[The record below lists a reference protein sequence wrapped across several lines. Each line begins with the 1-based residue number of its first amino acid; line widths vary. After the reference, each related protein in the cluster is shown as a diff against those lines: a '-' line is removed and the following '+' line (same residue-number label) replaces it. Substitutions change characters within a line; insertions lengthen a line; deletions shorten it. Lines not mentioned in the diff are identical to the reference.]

1 MDSTFS
7 DKESYPDDNYIKENR
22 ISYKTTAS
30 LDEVIITLNIKEG
43 FLHKKTTGLLK
54 RWVIRYF
61 VLEHMTLKYFYDKN
75 QKKQG
80 GIISFDNLQ
89 VSAYLKS
96 NKIYLIITSSKRYF
110 KLKAENDELA
120 KSWYLEINSQIQLAS
135 NKLKKKDLAMKGN
148 FWKIPVISVY
158 DFAKSVKTGD
168 LMLFTGHHFVGGAQ
182 RMVTRSK
189 FDHVGIFIEIQGRN
203 FLLQA
208 VMGGVCLLNWNEICN
223 DIIFTDNYTVW
234 YRRLDFEI
242 SKEKKKE
249 LKRFVN
255 KVINKKFRFSI
266 KEFLFQKK
274 DLPTE
279 EQQGFFCSELV
290 ASAYKVLGV
299 LPQHPA
305 SNKYWP
311 GDFSSEHNLIL
322 IPPARLPKEF
332 LIDKNL

>member
-135 NKLKKKDLAMKGN
+135 NKLKKKDL
-148 FWKIPVISVY
+148 
-158 DFAKSVKTGD
+158 
-168 LMLFTGHHFVGGAQ
+168 
-182 RMVTRSK
+182 
-189 FDHVGIFIEIQGRN
+189 
-203 FLLQA
+203 
-208 VMGGVCLLNWNEICN
+208 
-223 DIIFTDNYTVW
+223 
-234 YRRLDFEI
+234 
-242 SKEKKKE
+242 
-249 LKRFVN
+249 
-255 KVINKKFRFSI
+255 KFRLNFTFTTSNSQI
-266 KEFLFQKK
+266 
-274 DLPTE
+274 
-279 EQQGFFCSELV
+279 FFV
-290 ASAYKVLGV
+290 Y
-299 LPQHPA
+299 
-305 SNKYWP
+305 
-311 GDFSSEHNLIL
+311 
-322 IPPARLPKEF
+322 
-332 LIDKNL
+332 